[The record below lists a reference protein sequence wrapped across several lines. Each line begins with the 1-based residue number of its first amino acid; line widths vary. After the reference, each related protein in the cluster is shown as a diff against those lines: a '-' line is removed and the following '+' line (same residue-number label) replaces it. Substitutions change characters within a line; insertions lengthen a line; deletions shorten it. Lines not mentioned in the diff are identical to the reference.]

1 MKYYIAYGSNLNTE
15 QMRFRCPTAEKVV
28 AGELKD
34 YRLEFRGRENSAV
47 ATITPAKG
55 YSVPILTWAIK
66 AMDEKSLD
74 RYEGYPFLYRKEDM
88 ELEIDGEKVQAMLY
102 IMNEG
107 RELGM
112 PSEYYLETILEG
124 YAEAGFD
131 TAPIMDALEFSEQG
145 MRGEDVDLAF

>member
-15 QMRFRCPTAEKVV
+15 QMRFRCPTAEKVA

-34 YRLEFRGRENSAV
+34 YRLEFRGREDSAV

-55 YSVPILTWAIK
+55 YSVPILTWTIE

-74 RYEGYPFLYRKEDM
+74 RYEGYPFFYRKENM
-88 ELEIDGEKVQAMLY
+88 ELEIDGEKAQAMIY

-112 PSEYYLETILEG
+112 PSRYYLETILEG

-131 TAPIMDALEFSEQG
+131 VTPIMDALELSEQNMSEKG
-145 MRGEDVDLAF
+145 FDLKF